1 VYFKIF
7 GQNRIKKIK
16 ITRPTK
22 FIDMQNGV
30 KIMKKKKITRFSKK
44 PLGLPVPLSTGF

>member
-30 KIMKKKKITRFSKK
+30 KIMKKRKS
-44 PLGLPVPLSTGF
+44 LGLPVPLSTGF